1 MKIELTRQ
9 LSSSYGPGVEPGTTH
24 DGVTL
29 KGNRAQFQKPGGI
42 KVTAPHGYYKVL
54 KGEGVAAEPQAVEP
68 EGQSLDEA
76 IEAAQFKADLENL
89 GRAHGIELD
98 QSDTR
103 TEMEKELRSFVVAK
117 HSLN

>member
-1 MKIELTRQ
+1 M
-9 LSSSYGPGVEPGTTH
+9 
-24 DGVTL
+24 
-29 KGNRAQFQKPGGI
+29 A
-42 KVTAPHGYYKVL
+42 
-54 KGEGVAAEPQAVEP
+54 
-68 EGQSLDEA
+68 
-76 IEAAQFKADLENL
+76 AAQFKADLENL